1 MGQPKQTCVLV
12 IMARINY
19 SDEDIAEFLELA
31 QDIGIGRAI
40 RQLGYP
46 NSWGTAQRWAQA
58 RGIKVEVD
66 DLKARSKSYHDWY
79 TTEETL
85 LVAQQGMSRVY
96 EQLQEAELDPD
107 EQKKLADAFQKYA
120 NTWLLL
126 QGKANN
132 ISERREST
140 QADLEIV
147 ELLRLERAKQSIEST
162 VVEAID
168 VGPTNIVDMDNAMD
182 VVDIEAVEVEQDIA

>member
-1 MGQPKQTCVLV
+1 
-12 IMARINY
+12 MARINY
-19 SDEDIAEFLELA
+19 SDEEINDFLETA

-66 DLKARSKSYHDWY
+66 DLKAKSKSYHDWY
-79 TTEETL
+79 RTEEAL

-96 EQLQEAELDPD
+96 EQLQEADLDPD
-107 EQKKLADAFQKYA
+107 GQKKLAEAFQKYA

-126 QGKANN
+126 HGKANS
-132 ISERREST
+132 ISEKRETT
-140 QADLEIV
+140 QQDLEIA
-147 ELLRLERAKQSIEST
+147 ELLRAEAVKQSEQS
-162 VVEAID
+162 EID
-168 VGPTNIVDMDNAMD
+168 AP
-182 VVDIEAVEVEQDIA
+182 